1 MRETVENRSRMLR
14 EVRSGLSRDEFVLYY
29 QPVVDI
35 APETVTSFEALM
47 RWNHP
52 QRGLLGPDAF
62 MEAFEDKDLAMLLC
76 DVTFD
81 TAMKQMRAWLEQ
93 GIAFG
98 RVALNVSAAQFRTP
112 DLAEQIEKKLKHWGV
127 PPSCL
132 TIEVTENVYMGWGS
146 DVVGETVRRLH
157 ESGVLI
163 ALDDFGT
170 GYASL
175 SNLKQFPID
184 RLKIDKSF
192 VQNAGDN
199 AIVQAVINLGSSLGM
214 EVVAEGVEGVDQL
227 KFLTASGCHQVQGYH
242 FGRPMPAVEVPTFL
256 RSFGAQAVDSKA
268 GAA

>member
-1 MRETVENRSRMLR
+1 
-14 EVRSGLSRDEFVLYY
+14 
-29 QPVVDI
+29 
-35 APETVTSFEALM
+35 
-47 RWNHP
+47 
-52 QRGLLGPDAF
+52 
-62 MEAFEDKDLAMLLC
+62 
-76 DVTFD
+76 
-81 TAMKQMRAWLEQ
+81 
-93 GIAFG
+93 
-98 RVALNVSAAQFRTP
+98 
-112 DLAEQIEKKLKHWGV
+112 
-127 PPSCL
+127 
-132 TIEVTENVYMGWGS
+132 
-146 DVVGETVRRLH
+146 
-157 ESGVLI
+157 VLI